1 MRICFTRCSRHF
13 LLVALLALLAH
24 ALTPVLSGQSN
35 TTALSGTVTDASGAV
50 VADASVTISNLASG
64 AKATKQTSANGEYS
78 FEQVQPGNY
87 DVLVSAN
94 GFAEQKEKVQLLV
107 STPARVNFK
116 LAIGSTEQT
125 VTVETNL
132 AEVNTTDATLGKAFA
147 PEQVANLPYL
157 ANNVTYLLSLQPG
170 VLALDSGAQTG
181 GLNQDSRTG
190 IVNGARQD
198 QTNITLDGVD
208 NNDQVFGYAF
218 NGALRSTRDSVEE
231 FRVTTTNA
239 NADAGRSSGAQVSL
253 VTKSGTNVYHGSAY
267 EYYRDPGTTSNN
279 WFNKQAELNSGL
291 PNIAAKVL
299 EHTYGASLG
308 LPIKKDKLFFFGAY
322 EGFRQASDI
331 LVSQTV
337 PSVFQTGG
345 DIGLITGDVTY
356 QACPTSATCQ
366 NGTTYKTLTPAEIA
380 TLDGRSSDSN
390 CLTTTCY
397 APQTDAAAVAYFKQF
412 PLANSNATGDGV
424 NTGTFNFTSP
434 APLRQFTNIARLDYN
449 INGRQSLFVRGNL
462 QQDNQAT
469 AEQFLGS
476 VAPSITY
483 GNNRGIAAGHVWSIN
498 DRMTNNARYGYIQLG
513 NATRGTAN
521 VNLPY
526 VAFGAF
532 TTLDAETTTSIYKV
546 ITNNFAD
553 DFTYSKGRHT
563 IQAGVNFNYIS
574 NAQFFNSPLLAYA
587 NVSPNLLATAAIAN
601 QGGTLDPAAFNCADC
616 GTVSDS
622 FSNFYN
628 QAIISNVGAIETSQS
643 GTEFLVKGNQLVPQG
658 AGVVPTHTFHNFEQE
673 YYAQDQWKATPQL
686 TLTFGLRYVYLGVPF
701 EKDGQQIAPT
711 IPLDTFLA
719 DRIAAAAQGTGY
731 DTDISFRASGSPNG
745 EPNFWT
751 PQKLNFAPRIA
762 FAYATKDNKTAIHGG
777 FAIAYDH
784 FGEGVIDSYQSNPQS
799 LLSLSK
805 TNLDTFTDINSN
817 PRFTGFNSVPP
828 VPGATTP
835 LQLPYTP
842 AESPFTFDYS
852 INDKQKT
859 PYAETFNLSLQH
871 EFPHNLEMTA
881 AYVGR
886 LGRHLIQNLD
896 VAMPT
901 NLSDPTSGQTY
912 FQAATAYDKM
922 VDQGVDPSTVPDS
935 GYFHNVFPNFKY
947 EYQVISPTSGLYW
960 YGAQAY
966 YAYFANNR
974 GNETNALFAAD
985 TDPTASPAGQ
995 SFRFFYPQT
1004 SSIYAQS
1011 TTGTSNYNALQISL
1025 RQAMKYG
1032 LEYDVNY
1039 TYSKSMDEGS
1049 DPERNG
1055 TAGSIVVNTFSP
1067 HQWYAPSDFDVR
1079 HNITANYTA
1088 PLPFG
1093 KGAPLL
1099 NHGGWTD
1106 KVIGGFQLNGLVHYS
1121 TGFPF
1126 SAVAA
1131 GNWGTNF
1138 AFNSNM
1144 VATAKIPTGGHHY
1157 YAPAQAE
1164 TALDG
1169 ITPAAAHAD
1178 LRFAYVGESG
1188 QRNNFRA
1195 DGYFSMDDG
1204 LAKSFH
1210 LFREQELRLS
1220 AEVFNVLNTNRFN
1233 SSSTASGGVSNP
1245 LQTDGTSSN
1254 FGTYIGGANALLLQP
1269 RQMQFS
1275 AKYIF

>member
-1 MRICFTRCSRHF
+1 MQTRLIRHSAAF
-13 LLVALLALLAH
+13 LIL
-24 ALTPVLSGQSN
+24 LSGFFGALQLPAQTN
-35 TTALSGTVTDASGAV
+35 TTALSGTVTDA
-50 VADASVTISNLASG
+50 ADAVIQGATVTISNVASG
-64 AKATKQTSANGEYS
+64 AKQNKETSPKGEFS
-78 FEQVQPGNY
+78 FEQVQPGTY
-87 DVLVSAN
+87 EVTVAAQ
-94 GFAEQKEKVQLLV
+94 GFAEQNEKVELLV
-107 STPARVNFK
+107 STPMKLTFK
-116 LAIGSTEQT
+116 LAVGTAEQT

-132 AEVNTTDATLGKAFA
+132 AEVNTSDATLGKAFNSA
-147 PEQVANLPYL
+147 QVENLPYL

-181 GLNQDSRTG
+181 GLNQDTRTG

-208 NNDQVFGYAF
+208 NNDQIFGYAF

-253 VTKSGTNVYHGSAY
+253 VTKSGTNVIHGSAY

-279 WFNKQAELNSGL
+279 WFNKQAELNSGE

-308 LPIKKDKLFFFGAY
+308 VPIKKDKLFFFGAY

-337 PSVFQTGG
+337 PSVFVAGG
-345 DIGLITGDVTY
+345 NDIGLITGNVTY
-356 QACPTSATCQ
+356 QACPSSANCQ
-366 NGTTYKTLTPAEIA
+366 NGTTYKTLTPTDIA
-380 TLDGRSSDSN
+380 QMDGRSSDSA
-390 CLTTTCY
+390 CATTTCY
-397 APQTDAAAVAYFKQF
+397 APATNAAAVAYFQSF
-412 PLANSNATGDGV
+412 PLANSNASGDGY

-449 INGRQSLFVRGNL
+449 INSRQSLFIRGNL
-462 QQDNQAT
+462 QSDNQST
-469 AEQFLGS
+469 ALQFPGLP
-476 VAPSITY
+476 APSVTY
-483 GNNRGIAAGHVWSIN
+483 GNNKGIAAGYVWSIN
-498 DRMTNNARYGYIQLG
+498 DRMTNNARYGLIRIG
-513 NATRGTAN
+513 NASRGTADFSE
-521 VNLPY
+521 PY

-532 TTLDAETTTSIYKV
+532 TTLTAETTTTIFQV
-546 ITNNFAD
+546 TTNNFSD
-553 DFTYSKGRHT
+553 DFSYVKGRHT
-563 IQAGVNFNYIS
+563 IQTGINYSYIS
-574 NAQFFNSPLLAYA
+574 NGQNFDAPLLAYA

-601 QGGTLDPAAFNCADC
+601 QGGSLDPGAFNCADC
-616 GTVSDS
+616 GTVSAS

-643 GTEFLVKGNQLVPQG
+643 GTEFKVQGNSLVPQA

-673 YYAQDQWKATPQL
+673 YYVQDQWKATPQL
-686 TLTFGLRYVYLGVPF
+686 ALTFGLRYVYLGVPY
-701 EKDGQQIAPT
+701 EKNGQQIAPT
-711 IPLDTFLA
+711 IPLNTFLD
-719 DRIAAAAQGTGY
+719 DRASAAASGTGY

-745 EPNFWT
+745 QPNFWT
-751 PQKLNFAPRIA
+751 PQKVNFAPRFA

-799 LLSLSK
+799 LLSLSQ
-805 TNLDTFTDINSN
+805 TNLETFTDINSN
-817 PRFTGFNSVPP
+817 PRFAGFNSVPA
-828 VPGATTP
+828 VAGATSS
-835 LQLPYTP
+835 LALPFTP
-842 AESPFTFDYS
+842 ADSPFTFDYS
-852 INDKQKT
+852 INERQKT

-871 EFPHNLEMTA
+871 EFPHNLAVTA

-886 LGRHLIQNLD
+886 LGRHLIQNID

-901 NLSDPTSGQTY
+901 NLYDPGSSQNY

-922 VDQGVDPSTVPDS
+922 VDNGVDASTVPDS
-935 GYFHNVFPNFKY
+935 GYFHNVFPNFSFNGY
-947 EYQVISPTSGLYW
+947 M
-960 YGAQAY
+960 GAQAY

-995 SFRFFYPQT
+995 SFRFFFPQT

-1011 TTGTSNYNALQISL
+1011 TTGTSNYNALQVSV
-1025 RQAMKYG
+1025 RQALKSG

-1039 TYSKSMDEGS
+1039 TYGKSMDEGS

-1055 TAGSIVVNTFSP
+1055 ISGSPTINVFSP
-1067 HQWYAPSDFDVR
+1067 NQWYAPSDFDVR

-1088 PLPFG
+1088 PLPIG
-1093 KGAPLL
+1093 KGTPFLNQNSLL
-1099 NHGGWTD
+1099 D
-1106 KVIGGFQLNGLVHYS
+1106 KLIGGFQLNGLVHYS

-1138 AFNSNM
+1138 AFSSNM
-1144 VATAKIPTGGHHY
+1144 VETTKIPTGGHHY
-1157 YAPAQAE
+1157 DAPDQVE
-1164 TALDG
+1164 TALNG
-1169 ITPAAAHAD
+1169 ISAAQAHAN
-1178 LRFAYVGESG
+1178 LRFAYVGEAG
-1188 QRNNFRA
+1188 QRNNYRA

-1210 LFREQELRLS
+1210 IFREHQLRLS
-1220 AEVFNVLNTNRFN
+1220 VEVFNVLNTNRFN
-1233 SSSTASGGVSNP
+1233 SEPSGGSSSP
-1245 LQTDGTSSN
+1245 LQTDGTSAN
-1254 FGTYIGGANALLLQP
+1254 FGTYIGGGSALLLQP

-1275 AKYIF
+1275 GKYVF